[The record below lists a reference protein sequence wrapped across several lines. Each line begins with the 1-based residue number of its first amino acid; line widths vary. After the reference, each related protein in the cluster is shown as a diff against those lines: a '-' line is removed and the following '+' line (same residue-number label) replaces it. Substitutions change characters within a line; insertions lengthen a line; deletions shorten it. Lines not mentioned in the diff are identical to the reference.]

1 MKGIIGAFR
10 SSAIFRNFPSLGNG
24 DRTAIICRLFL
35 CVLLFFIATAISAAQ
50 IPFVQEVLQKE
61 LSGLQSITAPE
72 PTDLQADWW
81 RYFDVKGEELQKRIE
96 TTLTRLDA
104 LLKELPADT
113 AESAKPLTELI
124 RANLSVLPQAR
135 AQPTPESPPPPA
147 YQEQYTLASFLDI
160 AQRLRTAQEDVQ
172 AEQDDIAATERN
184 LRTINRRIDTLLAAY
199 LGLATSDPSRVLK
212 GLEIMAERSGL
223 AVTQERLRIRKAALL
238 NNQTLIQ
245 QLTDEQTIA
254 AQRLIADRIDRIKL
268 NTSIEQ
274 ARLDLAKAQERFIN
288 EQSRALGVVGDSL
301 EDRVTARYRQQRV
314 IQASVM
320 EAIAMVDLLKL
331 EAQKNLVVLLL
342 DTQDVDTRGLR
353 EQLAEWSTRLAS
365 IRQQIGDWTD
375 NSMRERQRAGGSL
388 AEQPSAAPVTNGG
401 DAGTQ
406 VAAATKLINEDRLRL
421 AQETL
426 VALLRLRDGTIQAT
440 LVIQLVDEQL
450 AHREGF
456 LRDRWVRLRLAIQYA
471 WDETAEWVSASLF
484 RVGDTPV
491 TSLGLLR
498 VVLILTIAWW
508 VSYWLRRALKRL
520 GERREGANQPAFY
533 TVGRLSHYILILI
546 GFLVGLSSIGVDFT
560 NFALVAGAIAIGIGF
575 GLQSI
580 VNNFVS
586 GLILLFERT
595 LKIGDFVELNSGI
608 AGEVREINVRSTV
621 INTNDNID
629 IVVPNSEFMS
639 GMVTN
644 WTLAEGYCRIHLPF
658 KVAYGTDKELVRQAG
673 LEAAEK
679 LPHTLYGVPGKN
691 PGVWLTSF
699 GDSGLNFELV
709 VWVTPRAVKRPGA
722 VRAAYMWEIESALR
736 KHDIEIPIPQR
747 DLRLR
752 HGFGKQVQDRL
763 EPES

>member
-1 MKGIIGAFR
+1 
-10 SSAIFRNFPSLGNG
+10 
-24 DRTAIICRLFL
+24 
-35 CVLLFFIATAISAAQ
+35 
-50 IPFVQEVLQKE
+50 
-61 LSGLQSITAPE
+61 
-72 PTDLQADWW
+72 
-81 RYFDVKGEELQKRIE
+81 
-96 TTLTRLDA
+96 
-104 LLKELPADT
+104 
-113 AESAKPLTELI
+113 
-124 RANLSVLPQAR
+124 
-135 AQPTPESPPPPA
+135 
-147 YQEQYTLASFLDI
+147 
-160 AQRLRTAQEDVQ
+160 
-172 AEQDDIAATERN
+172 
-184 LRTINRRIDTLLAAY
+184 
-199 LGLATSDPSRVLK
+199 
-212 GLEIMAERSGL
+212 
-223 AVTQERLRIRKAALL
+223 
-238 NNQTLIQ
+238 
-245 QLTDEQTIA
+245 
-254 AQRLIADRIDRIKL
+254 
-268 NTSIEQ
+268 
-274 ARLDLAKAQERFIN
+274 
-288 EQSRALGVVGDSL
+288 
-301 EDRVTARYRQQRV
+301 
-314 IQASVM
+314 
-320 EAIAMVDLLKL
+320 
-331 EAQKNLVVLLL
+331 
-342 DTQDVDTRGLR
+342 
-353 EQLAEWSTRLAS
+353 
-365 IRQQIGDWTD
+365 
-375 NSMRERQRAGGSL
+375 MRERQRAGGSL